1 MILRL
6 WSGWT
11 TAERAQA
18 YDQVLDTEV
27 APGIVDREL
36 PGLERFEVWHRV
48 EQERGDRHEF
58 LTAMLFTDLAAV
70 SQFTGG
76 DPHDSVVPARA
87 RAVLD
92 EFDAHSR
99 HYELRRRHV

>member
-11 TAERAQA
+11 TAEQARA
-18 YDQVLDTEV
+18 YDQVLDSEV
-27 APGIVDREL
+27 APGIVDRDL
-36 PGLERFEVWHRV
+36 PGLEGFEVWHRV
-48 EQERGDRHEF
+48 AQERRDRHEF
-58 LTAMLFTDLAAV
+58 LTAMRFTDLAAV
-70 SQFTGG
+70 SEFTGG
-76 DPHDSVVPARA
+76 DPHTSVVPARA

-92 EFDAHSR
+92 HFDAHSR